1 MSLSTSPILA
11 AAASNDLKTVRWLV
25 ERESVPV
32 DCSADWLVP
41 DSSGVNNGVK
51 SGADGRGVNGD
62 GAGRKQLERTR
73 RTPLMVAAS
82 HGGLEVLSYLLRA
95 GADPNARSEDA
106 ERCTAMHCAASGG
119 SAMSA
124 EAIRLLLLFGAD
136 RTAADAYGRLPVDV
150 LPGGG
155 VGQNGSLGGAVGRS
169 SFLGVGQNGGEAGPG
184 SGSGSRGGNSSSGGS
199 SEGTSPPNEYNG
211 RGGNHSSDDSLGH
224 DDNGLNERGMMNG
237 TTMNGPTMNG
247 PKQSN
252 AGHSSGNLSNEPD
265 AETRLSDDFR
275 MYEFKVRRCSRT
287 RAHDW
292 TECPFTHPGE
302 KARRRDP
309 RRFNYCGTA
318 CPEFRKGSCPR
329 GDACEFAH
337 GVFECWL
344 HPSRYRTQLCK
355 DGLQCARRACFFA
368 HASHQLRPPTDAFG
382 NVLAGMAGGGN
393 NRGVVEGMSGGHGGA
408 SYCQTVPVPGVHV
421 SSGGGLGYSGHGSGN
436 GSGNGSGSGSGNGS
450 SGGSGGSNSP
460 GGSPRDGVGGVG
472 GGGRSA
478 RGSDDGNGNTGSSGN
493 TGNTGSGG
501 GDGGAREPPNFHSSS
516 QFSAASAAAA
526 LLRGGVDG
534 PTGLQRRS
542 FDSAFGD
549 SMSLLA
555 GMSSL
560 GLDQTARQPR
570 ISEGSTMGAGAP
582 RNSTGSNFWMGGAA
596 GAGGGI
602 AFGAGAQTAN
612 NAAALQMLLNG
623 HGASIPPGMVNPLNG
638 VNGVNGYAVHA
649 HPRQY
654 SPSPPQTPMS
664 PGLTPTAAAAAAAG
678 FNAFG
683 NGGRDGSGGSSG
695 TFEPPNAV
703 APAPPPP
710 AKPQWVP
717 TVDHNGDVHLNG
729 AGIKGPNAPGSPGPP
744 RVSSFQHLGMIE
756 GVLGD
761 DQFYGA

>member
-1 MSLSTSPILA
+1 M
-11 AAASNDLKTVRWLV
+11 
-25 ERESVPV
+25 
-32 DCSADWLVP
+32 
-41 DSSGVNNGVK
+41 
-51 SGADGRGVNGD
+51 
-62 GAGRKQLERTR
+62 
-73 RTPLMVAAS
+73 
-82 HGGLEVLSYLLRA
+82 SYLLRA

-169 SFLGVGQNGGEAGPG
+169 EGTYGRSSFLGVGQNGGEAGPG
-184 SGSGSRGGNSSSGGS
+184 SGSGSRGGNSSSGVR

-224 DDNGLNERGMMNG
+224 DDNGLTSGGMMNG
-237 TTMNGPTMNG
+237 TMMNGTMLNG

-393 NRGVVEGMSGGHGGA
+393 SRGVVEGMSGGHGGA
-408 SYCQTVPVPGVHV
+408 SYCQPVPVPGAHV
-421 SSGGGLGYSGHGSGN
+421 SSGGGLGYSGH

-478 RGSDDGNGNTGSSGN
+478 RGSDDGGGTGSSGN
-493 TGNTGSGG
+493 TGGTGSGG
-501 GDGGAREPPNFHSSS
+501 GRRLAGTPQLSLEFAILRRVRRGGVRARRRRRSNRAAAKVLRLGVWRLHVAARGDVEFGFRPDGRRASANRRIEEQHRIQLLDGRHGWRRRYRVRRRRSDGEQRRRAPDAPQRARRLRSSGYGEPLEWRQRRPRVRR
-516 QFSAASAAAA
+516 ARASAA
-526 LLRGGVDG
+526 
-534 PTGLQRRS
+534 
-542 FDSAFGD
+542 
-549 SMSLLA
+549 
-555 GMSSL
+555 
-560 GLDQTARQPR
+560 
-570 ISEGSTMGAGAP
+570 
-582 RNSTGSNFWMGGAA
+582 
-596 GAGGGI
+596 
-602 AFGAGAQTAN
+602 
-612 NAAALQMLLNG
+612 
-623 HGASIPPGMVNPLNG
+623 
-638 VNGVNGYAVHA
+638 VHA
-649 HPRQY
+649 LPAADADVPRAHADA
-654 SPSPPQTPMS
+654 
-664 PGLTPTAAAAAAAG
+664 AAAAAAAG

-683 NGGRDGSGGSSG
+683 NGGRDGSGAGSG

>member
-1 MSLSTSPILA
+1 
-11 AAASNDLKTVRWLV
+11 
-25 ERESVPV
+25 
-32 DCSADWLVP
+32 
-41 DSSGVNNGVK
+41 
-51 SGADGRGVNGD
+51 
-62 GAGRKQLERTR
+62 
-73 RTPLMVAAS
+73 
-82 HGGLEVLSYLLRA
+82 
-95 GADPNARSEDA
+95 
-106 ERCTAMHCAASGG
+106 
-119 SAMSA
+119 
-124 EAIRLLLLFGAD
+124 
-136 RTAADAYGRLPVDV
+136 
-150 LPGGG
+150 
-155 VGQNGSLGGAVGRS
+155 
-169 SFLGVGQNGGEAGPG
+169 
-184 SGSGSRGGNSSSGGS
+184 
-199 SEGTSPPNEYNG
+199 
-211 RGGNHSSDDSLGH
+211 
-224 DDNGLNERGMMNG
+224 MMNG
-237 TTMNGPTMNG
+237 TTMNGTTMNG

-393 NRGVVEGMSGGHGGA
+393 RSGVVEGMSGGHGGA

-436 GSGNGSGSGSGNGS
+436 GSGSGSGNGS

-460 GGSPRDGVGGVG
+460 GGSPRDGLGGVG

-493 TGNTGSGG
+493 T
-501 GDGGAREPPNFHSSS
+501 
-516 QFSAASAAAA
+516 
-526 LLRGGVDG
+526 
-534 PTGLQRRS
+534 
-542 FDSAFGD
+542 
-549 SMSLLA
+549 
-555 GMSSL
+555 
-560 GLDQTARQPR
+560 
-570 ISEGSTMGAGAP
+570 
-582 RNSTGSNFWMGGAA
+582 
-596 GAGGGI
+596 
-602 AFGAGAQTAN
+602 
-612 NAAALQMLLNG
+612 
-623 HGASIPPGMVNPLNG
+623 
-638 VNGVNGYAVHA
+638 
-649 HPRQY
+649 
-654 SPSPPQTPMS
+654 
-664 PGLTPTAAAAAAAG
+664 AAAAG

-683 NGGRDGSGGSSG
+683 NGGRDGSGAGSG

>member
-11 AAASNDLKTVRWLV
+11 AAASNDLQTVRWLV

-155 VGQNGSLGGAVGRS
+155 FGQNGSVSGAVGRS

-184 SGSGSRGGNSSSGGS
+184 SGSGSRGGNSSSEGS

-224 DDNGLNERGMMNG
+224 DDNGLTSGGMMNGGMMNG
-237 TTMNGPTMNG
+237 TMLNG

-252 AGHSSGNLSNEPD
+252 TGHSSGNLSNEPD
-265 AETRLSDDFR
+265 TETRLSDDFR

-382 NVLAGMAGGGN
+382 NVLAVGGN
-393 NRGVVEGMSGGHGGA
+393 SRGVVDGMSGGHGGA
-408 SYCQTVPVPGVHV
+408 SYCQPVPVPGAHV
-421 SSGGGLGYSGHGSGN
+421 SSGGGLGLGSGN
-436 GSGNGSGSGSGNGS
+436 GSGNGS

-460 GGSPRDGVGGVG
+460 GGSPREGVGGGG

-478 RGSDDGNGNTGSSGN
+478 RGSDDGGGTGSSGN
-493 TGNTGSGG
+493 TGNTG
-501 GDGGAREPPNFHSSS
+501 GGAGGSREPPNLHSSS

-534 PTGLQRRS
+534 SSGLQRRS

-560 GLDQTARQPR
+560 GLDQTVVAPRQPR
-570 ISEGSTMGAGAP
+570 ISEGS
-582 RNSTGSNFWMGGAA
+582 NFWMGGTA
-596 GAGGGI
+596 GGGGI

-623 HGASIPPGMVNPLNG
+623 HGASVPPGMVNPLNGVNG

-654 SPSPPQTPMS
+654 TPSPPQTPMS
-664 PGLTPTAAAAAAAG
+664 PGLTPNAAAAAAAAG

-683 NGGRDGSGGSSG
+683 NGGRDGSGAGSGPS
-695 TFEPPNAV
+695 FEPPNAV

-717 TVDHNGDVHLNG
+717 TVDHNGVGINHNG
-729 AGIKGPNAPGSPGPP
+729 VGIKGPNAPGSPGPP